1 MSEINRLEQ
10 EDHARYDE
18 SRRELGIVID
28 RGNDDTEY
36 ESSVKAGLIGE
47 LSLDKLVCEYP
58 KLLDIVPT

>member
-28 RGNDDTEY
+28 RGNDDAEY
-36 ESSVKAGLIGE
+36 ESSVKAGLIRE
-47 LSLDKLVCEYP
+47 MSLINWCASYL
-58 KLLDIVPT
+58 